1 MRDKE
6 VQLNYDLLMNSKGI
20 IPGETYEL
28 DPARKKQLETVAR
41 SITYSPTRMDTNYL
55 AERGKTILHW
65 IFHLIFIFCWFA
77 GSKK

>member
-6 VQLNYDLLMNSKGI
+6 LQLNIDLLQNSKGI

-28 DPARKKQLETVAR
+28 DPARKRQLETVAK
-41 SITYSPTRMDTNYL
+41 SMAYSPLRLEKNYL

-65 IFHLIFIFCWFA
+65 NVNFRSFT
-77 GSKK
+77 